1 MSAMIFKCK
10 VSNFRPS
17 REAIFSILHSPKS
30 KSCSYKKRKRQP
42 SVTSSLLPFKMSCLF
57 FLPPCVNNGND
68 TRKEKDNLKARI
80 WADNKMGGSRHFW
93 ARLSRKRS
101 RDVES
106 REEPYPPLR
115 SSFVNL
121 YHRFP
126 FLSPKIR
133 KKRNHSWMTKEV
145 EERQRNK
152 GQEKMSRMRQQ
163 HKRQV
168 PSSESRKITLRDIT
182 DRRRTQDT
190 RITRETE
197 RMITSSRIQQ

>member
-1 MSAMIFKCK
+1 MIFKCK

-101 RDVES
+101 RDVVCRCEQRRTLS
-106 REEPYPPLR
+106 SLEIVVCQSLPSISLPL
-115 SSFVNL
+115 
-121 YHRFP
+121 
-126 FLSPKIR
+126 PKIR

-152 GQEKMSRMRQQ
+152 EQEKMSRMRQQ